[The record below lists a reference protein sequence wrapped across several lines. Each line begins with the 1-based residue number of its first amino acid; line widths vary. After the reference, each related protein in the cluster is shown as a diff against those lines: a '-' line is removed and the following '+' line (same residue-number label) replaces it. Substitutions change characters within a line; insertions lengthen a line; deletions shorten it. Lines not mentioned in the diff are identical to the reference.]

1 MEKQNKKAVGKAY
14 EDLATAYLIN
24 KGYKILARNYRCKVG
39 EIDIIA
45 SDKDFLVFIEVKY
58 RKNSAFGSPAEA
70 VNYYKQQRILR
81 AAKWYLSAHYHSEI
95 NCRFDVIEIL
105 DKKLSHVEAAF

>member
-1 MEKQNKKAVGKAY
+1 MEKQNKKAVGKVY
-14 EDLATAYLIN
+14 EDLATAYLID

-45 SDKDFLVFIEVKY
+45 KEKDVVVFIEVKY
-58 RKNSAFGSPAEA
+58 RKTLAFGSPAEA
-70 VNYYKQQRILR
+70 VNYYKKQRILR
-81 AAKWYLSAHYHSEI
+81 TAKWYLHAYYKNEI

-105 DKKLSHVEAAF
+105 DEKLSHVEAAF

>member
-14 EDLATAYLIN
+14 EDLATAYLIE
-24 KGYKILARNYRCKVG
+24 KGYKILERNYRCRVG

-45 SDKDFLVFIEVKY
+45 KEQEIVVFIEVKY
-58 RKNSAFGSPAEA
+58 RKTTAFGSPAEA
-70 VNYYKQQRILR
+70 VNYYKRQRILR
-81 AAKWYLSAHYHSEI
+81 IAKWYLHAHYNIEI

-105 DKKLSHVEAAF
+105 DKKLSHIEAAF